1 VDVVTDDCMTLQAL
15 ASSAGTLPFLS
26 IGGDIPLAAQIQDRL
41 SAFGLLD
48 PPSDGRFGPVSQWA
62 FGEFQK
68 RAGLA
73 TKTALDAEVARA
85 LLDSDPAKLFP
96 LKRARGLAGRLL
108 GALLERNF
116 WVCRH
121 PEAVNIV
128 YIEGMDVD
136 GKPNPNT
143 PNEFNDSRFVIRINR
158 AGNPRIAG
166 AWEATTEPG
175 KLFTLGPGTNP
186 DGAARIAFGQY
197 KSWSVGIHRKGSKTA
212 HEALVQTAPIDIFRD
227 LDRDFSRAGDRKFT
241 GIFGI
246 NQHAGLD
253 VPKTDIR
260 KASAGC
266 LVGRTIVGH
275 REFMKLCTADP
286 RFASNNGY
294 RFMTAVLAAAEI
306 PA

>member
-1 VDVVTDDCMTLQAL
+1 MTLQAI
-15 ASSAGTLPFLS
+15 ASSAGTLPFLT
-26 IGGDIPLAAQIQDRL
+26 IGGDIPLASQIQDRL

-62 FGEFQK
+62 FGEFLK
-68 RAGLA
+68 RTELAG
-73 TKTALDAEVARA
+73 KTALDADVARA
-85 LLDSDPAKLFP
+85 LLDSDPAALFP
-96 LKRARGLAGRLL
+96 LKRTRTLAGRLV
-108 GALLERNF
+108 GALLAKNF

-128 YIEGMDVD
+128 YVEGMDMD
-136 GKPNPNT
+136 GKRNPNT
-143 PNEFNDSRFVIRINR
+143 PNEFNDSRFVVKISR
-158 AGNPRIAG
+158 AGNPLLAG

-175 KLFTLGPGTNP
+175 KLFTLGPETNP

-197 KSWSVGIHRKGSKTA
+197 KAWSVGIHRKGSKTA

-227 LDRDFSRAGDRKFT
+227 LNRDFSRAGDRKFT
-241 GIFGI
+241 GVFGI

-266 LVGRTIVGH
+266 LVGRTTGGH
-275 REFMKLCTADP
+275 REFMRLCRSDP

-294 RFMTAVLAAAEI
+294 RFVTAVLAVADVLS
-306 PA
+306 

>member
-1 VDVVTDDCMTLQAL
+1 MTLQEI
-15 ASSAGTLPFLS
+15 ASSTRSIPFLA
-26 IGGDIPLAAQIQDRL
+26 IGGDVPFSSQVQDRL
-41 SAFGLLD
+41 GAFGLLD

-62 FGEFQK
+62 FGEFLK

-73 TKTALDAEVARA
+73 AKTALDAEVANA
-85 LLDSDPAKLFP
+85 LLDSNTATLFP
-96 LKRARGLAGRLL
+96 LKRTRTLAGRLVA
-108 GALLERNF
+108 ALLAKNF

-128 YIEGMDVD
+128 YVEGLEID
-136 GKPNPNT
+136 GKRNPNA
-143 PNEFNDSRFVIRINR
+143 PNEFNDSRFVVRISR
-158 AGNPRIAG
+158 AGNPMLAG

-175 KLFTLGPGTNP
+175 KLFTVGPETNP

-227 LDRDFSRAGDRKFT
+227 LNRDFSRLGDRKFT
-241 GIFGI
+241 GVFGI

-266 LVGRTIVGH
+266 LVGRTSTGH
-275 REFMKLCTADP
+275 REFMKLCRSDP

-294 RFMTAVLAAAEI
+294 RFVTAVLPAAEI
-306 PA
+306 PAS

>member
-1 VDVVTDDCMTLQAL
+1 MTLQAI
-15 ASSAGTLPFLS
+15 ASSAGTLPFLT
-26 IGGDIPLAAQIQDRL
+26 IGGDVPLASQIQDRL

-62 FGEFQK
+62 FGEFLK
-68 RAGLA
+68 RTELAG
-73 TKTALDAEVARA
+73 KTALDADVARA
-85 LLDSDPAKLFP
+85 LLDSDPAALFP
-96 LKRARGLAGRLL
+96 LKRTRTLAGRLV
-108 GALLERNF
+108 GALLAKNF

-128 YIEGMDVD
+128 YVEGMDMD
-136 GKPNPNT
+136 GKRNPNT
-143 PNEFNDSRFVIRINR
+143 PNEFNDSRFVVKISR
-158 AGNPRIAG
+158 AGNPLLAG

-175 KLFTLGPGTNP
+175 KLFTLGPETNP

-197 KSWSVGIHRKGSKTA
+197 KAWSVGIHRKGSKTA

-227 LDRDFSRAGDRKFT
+227 LNRDFSRAGDRKFT
-241 GIFGI
+241 GMFGI

-266 LVGRTIVGH
+266 LVGRTSGGH
-275 REFMKLCTADP
+275 REFMRLCRSDP

-294 RFMTAVLAAAEI
+294 RFVTVVLPVADVLS
-306 PA
+306 